1 MIAVCPL
8 TTAGAPAEEE
18 KEPAI
23 AHIPKPTAP
32 TPANSFNPLVIM
44 ACAPKKKRRRLHDR
58 LPTIAGRASTGHA
71 HAFTSSCF
79 VYGNQVIF
87 GIVGFN
93 TRCFVFKMRRA
104 EFFVIRTYRK
114 FATQSLIEFTN
125 RNVAP
130 AMSGPEFMIVM
141 RGQGNLVPFIFIIA
155 FP

>member
-8 TTAGAPAEEE
+8 TTAGAPAEEV

-32 TPANSFNPLVIM
+32 TPANSFNPLVIT
-44 ACAPKKKRRRLHDR
+44 ACAPKKWRRLHDR
-58 LPTIAGRASTGHA
+58 LPTIAGRVSTGHA

-93 TRCFVFKMRRA
+93 TRYFVFKIPCA
-104 EFFVIRTYRK
+104 D
-114 FATQSLIEFTN
+114 
-125 RNVAP
+125 
-130 AMSGPEFMIVM
+130 
-141 RGQGNLVPFIFIIA
+141 
-155 FP
+155 